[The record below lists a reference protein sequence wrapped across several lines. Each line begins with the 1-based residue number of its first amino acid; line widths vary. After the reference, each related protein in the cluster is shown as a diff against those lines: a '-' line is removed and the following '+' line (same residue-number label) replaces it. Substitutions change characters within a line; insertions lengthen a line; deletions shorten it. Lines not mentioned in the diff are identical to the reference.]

1 MYYTLFL
8 EACYLVH
15 RVVFQ
20 VLPISSAGTFKFPAW
35 TSVVFLHHSW
45 YLWPVL
51 RYILV
56 VMVSA
61 AVIAV
66 ACDP

>member
-1 MYYTLFL
+1 MYYALLL
-8 EACYLVH
+8 EACCPVH
-15 RVVFQ
+15 YVVFW
-20 VLPISSAGTFKFPAW
+20 VLPVSSAGTFKFPAW
-35 TSVVFLHHSW
+35 TSIIFLHSDW
-45 YLWPVL
+45 YSWPVL
-51 RYILV
+51 RHILV